1 MEGGGLAAA
10 AGLGGAGVGEAAVA
24 GPVVFGNGA
33 ISSFAGAVLT
43 TGEGED
49 FGAGGWTAGFDAEDL
64 GPGDV
69 GAGGTDVCPAA
80 ILNAASDSATEQRGR
95 STRFM

>member
-1 MEGGGLAAA
+1 MEGGGLVPVT
-10 AGLGGAGVGEAAVA
+10 GLGGAGVGEAAVV
-24 GPVVFGNGA
+24 VVFGRGA

-43 TGEGED
+43 AGEGED
-49 FGAGGWTAGFDAEDL
+49 FGAGGWTAGFEAEDL
-64 GPGDV
+64 GPGEV

-80 ILNAASDSATEQRGR
+80 ILHAASDSATKQTGR

>member
-1 MEGGGLAAA
+1 MEGGGLVPAT
-10 AGLGGAGVGEAAVA
+10 GSGGAGVGDAAA
-24 GPVVFGNGA
+24 GVFGKGA

-43 TGEGED
+43 AGEGED
-49 FGAGGWTAGFDAEDL
+49 FGAGGWTAGFETEDL
-64 GPGDV
+64 GPGEV

-80 ILNAASDSATEQRGR
+80 ILNAASDSATRQAGR

>member
-10 AGLGGAGVGEAAVA
+10 AGLGAGVGEPAV
-24 GPVVFGNGA
+24 VVFGRGA
-33 ISSFAGAVLT
+33 ISSFAGAGLT
-43 TGEGED
+43 AGEGED
-49 FGAGGWTAGFDAEDL
+49 FGAGGWTAGFEVEDF
-64 GPGDV
+64 GPGEV

-80 ILNAASDSATEQRGR
+80 ILNAASDSATRQAGR